1 MKAAICLTFLTGLS
15 CLVLIAR
22 QLHRAPEGFED
33 EKGFHYGER
42 ITGISRDQALTVFY
56 RRYPRE
62 LVYRVHIT
70 DILPDNCAVYDRPT
84 DCWFVLFSDEEIVPH
99 LQSSRLVAVSKNT
112 GEIIYDGRAR
122 ISA

>member
-1 MKAAICLTFLTGLS
+1 MKAPICLTFLISLS

-42 ITGISRDQALTVFY
+42 ITGISRDQALTVFH

-62 LVYRVHIT
+62 LVYRAHIT
-70 DILPDNCAVYDRPT
+70 DILPDNCAVYNRPT
-84 DCWFVLFSDEEIVPH
+84 DCWFVLFSDEEIITH

-112 GEIIYDGRAR
+112 GEIIYDGRAL
-122 ISA
+122 ISE

>member
-1 MKAAICLTFLTGLS
+1 MKAAICLTFLICLS

-42 ITGISRDQALTVFY
+42 IISISGDQALTLFH

-70 DILPDNCAVYDRPT
+70 DTLPDNCAVNNRPT
-84 DCWFVLFSDEEIVPH
+84 NCWFLLFSDEEIITRV
-99 LQSSRLVAVSKNT
+99 QSSRLVAVSKNT
-112 GEIIYDGRAR
+112 GEIIYDGDANDEG
-122 ISA
+122 

>member
-1 MKAAICLTFLTGLS
+1 MKAAICLTFLICLS

-42 ITGISRDQALTVFY
+42 IISISRDQALTLFH

-70 DILPDNCAVYDRPT
+70 DTLPDNCGVPNRPA
-84 DCWFVLFSDEEIVPH
+84 DCWFVLFSDEKIITR

-112 GEIIYDGRAR
+112 GEIIYDGDANDEG
-122 ISA
+122 

>member
-1 MKAAICLTFLTGLS
+1 MKAAICLTFLISLS

-42 ITGISRDQALTVFY
+42 ITGISRDEALTVFH
-56 RRYPRE
+56 RRNPRE

-70 DILPDNCAVYDRPT
+70 DILPDNCAVYNRPT
-84 DCWFVLFSDEEIVPH
+84 DCWFVLFSDEEIITH

-112 GEIIYDGRAR
+112 GEIIYDGQAL

>member
-1 MKAAICLTFLTGLS
+1 MKAAIFLTFLT

-42 ITGISRDQALTVFY
+42 IMSISRDQALTVFH
-56 RRYPRE
+56 RRYPPE

-70 DILPDNCAVYDRPT
+70 DALPDNCAVYNRPT
-84 DCWFVLFSDEEIVPH
+84 NCWFLLFSGEEIITR
-99 LQSSRLVAVSKNT
+99 LQSSRLVAISKST
-112 GEIIYDGRAR
+112 GEIVYDGDAG
-122 ISA
+122 

>member
-1 MKAAICLTFLTGLS
+1 MKAAICLTFLISLS

-42 ITGISRDQALTVFY
+42 ITGISRDQALTVFH
-56 RRYPRE
+56 RLYPRE

-70 DILPDNCAVYDRPT
+70 DILPDNCAVYNRPT
-84 DCWFVLFSDEEIVPH
+84 DCWFVLFSDEEIITH
-99 LQSSRLVAVSKNT
+99 LQSSQLVAVSKNT
-112 GEIIYDGRAR
+112 GEIIYDGRAL

>member
-1 MKAAICLTFLTGLS
+1 MKAAICLTFLISLS

-22 QLHRAPEGFED
+22 QLHRAQEGFED

-42 ITGISRDQALTVFY
+42 ITGMSRDQALTVFH
-56 RRYPRE
+56 RRYSRA

-70 DILPDNCAVYDRPT
+70 DTLPDNCAVYNRPT
-84 DCWFVLFSDEEIVPH
+84 DCWFVLFADEEIITP

-122 ISA
+122 VSA

>member
-1 MKAAICLTFLTGLS
+1 MKAALCLTFLICFS
-15 CLVLIAR
+15 CLVLIAK

-42 ITGISRDQALTVFY
+42 IMSISRDQALTVFH
-56 RRYPRE
+56 RRYRRE

-70 DILPDNCAVYDRPT
+70 DTLPDNCAVYNRPT
-84 DCWFVLFSDEEIVPH
+84 NCWFLLFSDEEFAAR

-112 GEIIYDGRAR
+112 GEIIYDGDAND
-122 ISA
+122 

>member
-1 MKAAICLTFLTGLS
+1 MKAAVCLTFLICLS

-33 EKGFHYGER
+33 EKGFHYGGR
-42 ITGISRDQALTVFY
+42 IMSISRDQALTVFH

-70 DILPDNCAVYDRPT
+70 DTLPDNCAACDRAT
-84 DCWFVLFSDEEIVPH
+84 NCWFLLFSDDEIITR
-99 LQSSRLVAVSKNT
+99 LQSSRLVALSKHT
-112 GEIIYDGRAR
+112 GEIIYDGDAND
-122 ISA
+122 

>member
-33 EKGFHYGER
+33 EKGFHYRER
-42 ITGISRDQALTVFY
+42 ITGISRDQALTVFH
-56 RRYPRE
+56 RCHPRE

-70 DILPDNCAVYDRPT
+70 DILPDNCAVYDRPM
-84 DCWFVLFSDEEIVPH
+84 DCWFVLFSDEEIVTH
-99 LQSSRLVAVSKNT
+99 LQSSRLVVVSKNT
-112 GEIIYDGRAR
+112 PEIIYDGRAR
-122 ISA
+122 SSA

>member
-1 MKAAICLTFLTGLS
+1 MKAAICLTFLICLS
-15 CLVLIAR
+15 CLVLIAK

-42 ITGISRDQALTVFY
+42 IIGISRDQALTVFH
-56 RRYPRE
+56 RRYSRA

-70 DILPDNCAVYDRPT
+70 DTLPDNCAVYNRPT
-84 DCWFVLFSDEEIVPH
+84 DCWFVLFADEEIITP

-122 ISA
+122 VSA

>member
-84 DCWFVLFSDEEIVPH
+84 DCWFVLFSDEEIVTH

>member
-1 MKAAICLTFLTGLS
+1 MKAAICLTFLIGLS
-15 CLVLIAR
+15 SLVLIAR
-22 QLHRAPEGFED
+22 QLHRAAEGFED

-42 ITGISRDQALTVFY
+42 ITGISRDQGLTVFH

-70 DILPDNCAVYDRPT
+70 DILPDNCAVYNRPT
-84 DCWFVLFSDEEIVPH
+84 DCWFVLFSDKEIITH